1 VTAPSAMT
9 HIAMLRGI
17 NVSGHKIVKMDRLR
31 ESLTALGFENVRTY
45 VQSGNLVFEAK
56 VGAPAELP
64 AEIATKIATKI
75 AARILRDFGFSVP
88 VTVLTAEEMG
98 RVVKDNPFLKEAG
111 IDLSKLHVTFL
122 SEAPAAAGLKKMGAA
137 AAGPDRFHCRRSS
150 VYLHCPEGYG
160 TTKLSNNAIE
170 KALALGATTRN
181 WKTVTALHQMSL
193 GTT

>member
-1 VTAPSAMT
+1 VRAPTATT

-31 ESLTALGFENVRTY
+31 ASFDALGFRNVRTY
-45 VQSGNLVFEAK
+45 VQSGNVVFEAK
-56 VGAPAELP
+56 VAAPAELP
-64 AEIATKIATKI
+64 PKIAMRI
-75 AARILRDFGFSVP
+75 ARDFGFSVP
-88 VTVLTAEEMG
+88 VTVLTAAEMG
-98 RVVKDNPFLKEAG
+98 RVVKENPFLKEQG

-122 SEAPAAAGLKKMGAA
+122 SDLPPGAGLKKLSAMP
-137 AAGPDRFHCRRSS
+137 AGPDRFHCHRTS

-181 WKTVTALHQMSL
+181 WKTVTTLHQMAL
-193 GTT
+193 VRT